1 MEALD
6 MKEKDR
12 MAGQGGK
19 RSLYSRWVIH
29 GDLILDS
36 AGHIGTSSTDSQTDM
51 ILLRDEITGRPLL
64 PGTSLAGVLRN
75 HLSDVIAGYKRE
87 EPNLVRFIFGT
98 DDIEQSG
105 GSAGRSH
112 VIAYDSVGE
121 LPEGHAVELR
131 DCIRVNPKTA
141 TVAEHA
147 KFEIEVLPSGTR
159 FPVRLDFT
167 VPNASSE
174 DQILSGI
181 LTLALGLENGEIRI
195 GARTNRGL
203 GQCHV
208 EKWDVQ
214 RYDLTSKE
222 GWKEWMLSEHE
233 RKADKLKYNSIFQA
247 LSEYVSK
254 ESLEQPDD
262 NRRRIILDMDLE
274 LEGGILIG
282 GTGHTPDSPDI
293 IHISSGGESIVPG
306 SSIAGVL
313 RSRALKILNTLANE
327 SNEANRF
334 LDNIF
339 GSSAETEE
347 ETLIASK
354 LLVSEPML
362 SGGQRLR
369 PTRVAIDRFT
379 GGAMDGALFE
389 EEVYY
394 GGSFELSIEL
404 RNPEPPEVGLLLLL
418 AKDTITGDLPFGATS
433 SVGRGFVTGQVR
445 VSALGEDLSKYEGTM
460 SVEESTIDTKAAN
473 EAVNELK
480 ESLMG

>member
-1 MEALD
+1 
-6 MKEKDR
+6 MKEKNR

-36 AGHIGTSSTDSQTDM
+36 AGHIGASSSNTQTDM
-51 ILLRDEITGRPLL
+51 VLLRDEITGKPLL

-75 HLSDVIAGYKRE
+75 HLSDVIAGYKRK
-87 EPNLVRFIFGT
+87 EPGLVRFIFGT

-105 GSAGRSH
+105 GSTGRSH
-112 VIAYDSVGE
+112 VIVYDSVGE

-147 KFEIEVLPSGTR
+147 KFEIEVLPSGTE
-159 FPVRLDFT
+159 FPVRLEFT

-174 DQILSGI
+174 DQILSCI
-181 LTLALGLENGEIRI
+181 LTLASGLENGEIRI

-208 EKWDVQ
+208 EKWNVQ
-214 RYDLTSKE
+214 RYNLNSKE
-222 GWKEWMLSEHE
+222 GWNEWMLSEHGSRPE
-233 RKADKLKYNSIFQA
+233 RLKYSSILEA
-247 LSEYVSK
+247 LSEYVPK
-254 ESLEQPDD
+254 ESLERCDD
-262 NRRRIILDMDLE
+262 NRKRIKLDMELE

-282 GTGHTPDSPDI
+282 GPVHTPDSPDI

-306 SSIAGVL
+306 SSIAGAL

-327 SNEANRF
+327 SNRANRF
-334 LDNIF
+334 LGSIF
-339 GSSAETEE
+339 GSSAETDE
-347 ETLIASK
+347 ETLMASR
-354 LLVSEPML
+354 LLVSEAML

-369 PTRVAIDRFT
+369 PSRVAIDRFT
-379 GGAMDGALFE
+379 GGAMDGAPFE

-404 RNPEPPEVGLLLLL
+404 RNPKPAEVGLLLLL
-418 AKDTITGDLPFGATS
+418 TKDTITGDLPFGGTS

-445 VSALGEDLSKYEGTM
+445 VSALGENLSKYEGTI
-460 SVEESTIDTKAAN
+460 SVEESTIDTRAAN

-480 ESLMG
+480 KSLMG